1 MARNRGRGVA
11 DVARYTGS
19 STKPPSF
26 RPEPDDEQ
34 VTSGTTFALVA
45 LMMFLAIVF
54 AAVRFGIQGIEGD
67 IEARAS
73 EALTAN
79 EYRNVQVD
87 AKGTI
92 VTLSGTYLEP
102 LQSTEEAVAIVGAV
116 GGVSEVAGQIWPEAL
131 GEEDAVLRVTGDPFE
146 VQWTEGLLTVRGEL
160 STPEKVDFVTSTL
173 EPIVGGAITAIDT
186 SGVGVKEGLDDEVW
200 LGSLL
205 GFVIVATDQLPNGLI
220 RADAANSYVAISA
233 EVTDSDVRDD
243 LNDRVEALAADFG
256 FNAIPGVLSP
266 RTGPTSEEVEELQET
281 INELILDQVVEF
293 EVTSFQLTAKGTA
306 LLDEVLAVLRSEPEV
321 RVVITGHTDDQG
333 SAAANQL
340 LSEQRA
346 RAVLEYM
353 VAAGEDPA
361 RFDIVGYGE
370 TRPVASNDTEDG
382 RQKNRR
388 IEFTALLTVSEET
401 DQ

>member
-45 LMMFLAIVF
+45 LVVFLVIVF

-67 IEARAS
+67 IEARAA
-73 EALTAN
+73 EALAAN
-79 EYRNVQVD
+79 EYQNVQV
-87 AKGTI
+87 AAHGT
-92 VTLSGTYLEP
+92 VATLSGTYREP
-102 LQSTEEAVAIVGAV
+102 QQSAEEAAEIVGTVA
-116 GGVSEVAGQIWPEAL
+116 GVSEVAGQIWPEAL
-131 GEEDAVLRVTGDPFE
+131 GEEEAVQRVTGDPFE
-146 VQWTEGLLTVRGEL
+146 VQWTDGLLTVRGDL

-186 SGVGVKEGLDDEVW
+186 SGVAVKEGLDEELW
-200 LGSLL
+200 LGPLL

-233 EVTDSDVRDD
+233 EVTDRDVRDD
-243 LNDRVEALAADFG
+243 LNGRVEALAADFG
-256 FNAIPGVLSP
+256 FNPIPGVLSP
-266 RTGPTSEEVEELQET
+266 RSGPTSEEVEELQET

-293 EVTSFQLTAKGTA
+293 EVTSFQLTAKGIA
-306 LLDEVLAVLRSEPEV
+306 LLDEVLAALRNAPEI
-321 RVVITGHTDDQG
+321 RVVITGHTDDRG

-346 RAVLEYM
+346 RAVLDHL

-370 TRPVASNDTEDG
+370 TRPVASNDTEEG

-388 IEFTALLTVSEET
+388 IEFTALFTVDEET

>member
-1 MARNRGRGVA
+1 M
-11 DVARYTGS
+11 
-19 STKPPSF
+19 PPSL
-26 RPEPDDEQ
+26 RPEPDDGQ

-45 LMMFLAIVF
+45 LVVFLAIVF

-67 IEARAS
+67 IEARAGA
-73 EALTAN
+73 ALAAN
-79 EYRNVQVD
+79 EYSNVQVD
-87 AKGTI
+87 ATGTV

-102 LQSTEEAVAIVGAV
+102 QQSAEEAVAIVGTV
-116 GGVSEVAGQIWPEAL
+116 GGVSEVAGQIWPEAR
-131 GEEDAVLRVTGDPFE
+131 GDDDAVQRITGDPFE
-146 VQWTEGLLTVRGEL
+146 VQWTDGLLTVRGEL

-173 EPIVGGAITAIDT
+173 EPIVGGAISAIDA
-186 SGVGVKEGLDDEVW
+186 SGVGVKEGLEEEVW

-205 GFVIVATDQLPNGLI
+205 GFVIVAIDQLPNGLI

-233 EVTDSDVRDD
+233 EVTDRDVRDD
-243 LNDRVEALAADFG
+243 LNGRVEALAADFG
-256 FNAIPGVLSP
+256 FDPIPGVLSP
-266 RTGPTSEEVEELQET
+266 RTGPTSEEVEELQES

-293 EVTSFQLTAKGTA
+293 EVTSFQLTAKGIA
-306 LLDEVLAVLRSEPEV
+306 LLDEVLAALRSAPEV

-353 VAAGEDPA
+353 VSAGEDPA

-388 IEFTALLTVSEET
+388 IEFTALFTVAEET

>member
-1 MARNRGRGVA
+1 VARNRGRGVA

-19 STKPPSF
+19 STMPPSL

-45 LMMFLAIVF
+45 LVVFLTIVF

-67 IEARAS
+67 IEARAGA
-73 EALTAN
+73 ALAAN
-79 EYRNVQVD
+79 EYPNVQVD
-87 AKGTI
+87 ARGTV

-102 LQSTEEAVAIVGAV
+102 QQSAEEAVAIVGTV
-116 GGVSEVAGQIWPEAL
+116 GGVSEVAGQIWPEAR
-131 GEEDAVLRVTGDPFE
+131 GDEDAVQRITGDPFE
-146 VQWTEGLLTVRGEL
+146 VQWTDGLLTVRGEL

-173 EPIVGGAITAIDT
+173 EPIVGGAISAIDT
-186 SGVGVKEGLDDEVW
+186 SGVGVKEGLEEEAW
-200 LGSLL
+200 LGPLL
-205 GFVIVATDQLPNGLI
+205 GFVIVAIDQLPNGLI

-233 EVTDSDVRDD
+233 EVTDRDVRDD
-243 LNDRVEALAADFG
+243 LNGRVEALAADFG
-256 FNAIPGVLSP
+256 FDPIPGVLSP
-266 RTGPTSEEVEELQET
+266 RTGPTSEEVEELQES

-293 EVTSFQLTAKGTA
+293 EVTSFQLTAKGIA
-306 LLDEVLAVLRSEPEV
+306 LLDEVLAALRSAPEV

-333 SAAANQL
+333 SATANQL

-353 VAAGEDPA
+353 VSAGEDPA

-388 IEFTALLTVSEET
+388 IEFTALFTVAEET

>member
-1 MARNRGRGVA
+1 M
-11 DVARYTGS
+11 
-19 STKPPSF
+19 PPSL
-26 RPEPDDEQ
+26 RPEPDDGQ

-45 LMMFLAIVF
+45 LVVFLAIVF

-67 IEARAS
+67 IEARAGA
-73 EALTAN
+73 ALAAN
-79 EYRNVQVD
+79 EYPNVQVD
-87 AKGTI
+87 ATGTV

-102 LQSTEEAVAIVGAV
+102 QQSAEEAVAIVGTV
-116 GGVSEVAGQIWPEAL
+116 GGVSEVAGQIWPEAR
-131 GEEDAVLRVTGDPFE
+131 GDDDAVQRITGDPFE
-146 VQWTEGLLTVRGEL
+146 VQWTDGLLTVRGEL

-173 EPIVGGAITAIDT
+173 EPIVGGAISAIDA
-186 SGVGVKEGLDDEVW
+186 SGVGVKEGLEEEVW

-205 GFVIVATDQLPNGLI
+205 GFVIVAIDQLPNGLI

-233 EVTDSDVRDD
+233 EVTDRDVRDD
-243 LNDRVEALAADFG
+243 LNGRVEALAADFG
-256 FNAIPGVLSP
+256 FDPIPGVLSP
-266 RTGPTSEEVEELQET
+266 RTGPTSEEVEELQES

-293 EVTSFQLTAKGTA
+293 EVTSFQLTAKGIA
-306 LLDEVLAVLRSEPEV
+306 LLDEVLAALRSAPEV

-353 VAAGEDPA
+353 VSAGEDPA

-388 IEFTALLTVSEET
+388 IEFTALFTVAEET

>member
-1 MARNRGRGVA
+1 VARNKGRGVA

-26 RPEPDDEQ
+26 RPEPEDEQ

-45 LMMFLAIVF
+45 LVVFLAIAL

-73 EALTAN
+73 AALAAN
-79 EYRNVQVD
+79 EYQNVQVD
-87 AKGTI
+87 AKGTV

-102 LQSTEEAVAIVGAV
+102 QQSPEEAIAIVGTV

-131 GEEDAVLRVTGDPFE
+131 GEDEAVLRITGDPFE
-146 VQWTEGLLTVRGEL
+146 VQWSDGLLTVRGEL
-160 STPEKVDFVTSTL
+160 STPEKVDFVASNL

-186 SGVGVKEGLDDEVW
+186 SALVVKEGLDEETW
-200 LGSLL
+200 LGPLL
-205 GFVIVATDQLPNGLI
+205 GFVIVATDRLPNGLI

-233 EVTDSDVRDD
+233 EVTDRDVRDD
-243 LNDRVEALAADFG
+243 LNGRVEALAADFG
-256 FNAIPGVLSP
+256 FSPIPGVLTP
-266 RTGPTSEEVEELQET
+266 RSGPTSEEVEELQET
-281 INELILDQVVEF
+281 INDLILDQVVEF
-293 EVTSFQLTAKGTA
+293 EVTSFQLTARGIA
-306 LLDEVLAVLRSEPEV
+306 LLDEVLAALRNAPEV
-321 RVVITGHTDDQG
+321 RVVITGHTDNQG

-370 TRPVASNDTEDG
+370 TRPVASNDTEEG

-388 IEFTALLTVSEET
+388 IEFTALLTVAEET

>member
-26 RPEPDDEQ
+26 GNEPDDEQ

-45 LMMFLAIVF
+45 LVVFLAIVF
-54 AAVRFGIQGIEGD
+54 AAVRFGMQS
-67 IEARAS
+67 IEADLEARSA
-73 EALTAN
+73 EALVAN
-79 EYRNVQVD
+79 EYQNVQVD
-87 AKGTI
+87 ATGTV

-102 LQSTEEAVAIVGAV
+102 NQSVEEAVAIVGAV

-131 GEEDAVLRVTGDPFE
+131 GEEEAVVRITGDPFE
-146 VQWTEGLLTVRGEL
+146 VQWSDGVLTVKGEL
-160 STPEKVDFVTSTL
+160 STPEKVEFVTSTL
-173 EPIVGGAITAIDT
+173 EPIVGGAITSIDT
-186 SGVGVKEGLDDEVW
+186 SGMDVKEGLDDETW
-200 LGSLL
+200 LGPLL

-233 EVTDSDVRDD
+233 EVTDKDVRDD
-243 LNDRVEALAADFG
+243 LNGRVEALAADFG
-256 FNAIPGVLSP
+256 FDPIPGVLSP

-293 EVTSFQLTAKGTA
+293 EVTSFQLTPKGIA
-306 LLDEVLAVLRSEPEV
+306 LLDEVLAALRNAPEV
-321 RVVITGHTDDQG
+321 RVVITGHTDAQG

-346 RAVLEYM
+346 RAVLDYM
-353 VAAGEDPA
+353 VANGEDPA

-370 TRPVASNDTEDG
+370 TRPVASNDTEEG

-388 IEFTALLTVSEET
+388 IEFTALLAVAEET